1 MKRILVSND
10 DGIYAP
16 GLAALVAV
24 LEPLAEVTVVAP
36 LAEQSASSHALT
48 LHHPLRI
55 REMGPRRFA
64 VEGTPTDCVLL
75 ASNILLDGEPDLVV
89 SGINQGPNMGED
101 VIYSGTVAAAMEGS
115 ILGYPSLAMSLA
127 SYTFREFAGA
137 ASVTAAL
144 VERLLGASLPQ
155 RFLLNVNVPPVPRE
169 EIRGLRVT
177 RLGTRVYKDII
188 VKNTD
193 PRGRDYY
200 WIGGGKPDW
209 AHSPD
214 SDYATVGEGYASLT
228 PLLMDLTD
236 GTRMDFLRDLD
247 LRWAP

>member
-10 DGIYAP
+10 DGIHAP
-16 GLAALVAV
+16 GLGALVQV
-24 LEPLAEVTVVAP
+24 LEPLGEVTVVAP

-55 REMGPRRFA
+55 REMGTRRFA

-75 ASNILLDGEPDLVV
+75 AAHTLLDEEPDLVV

-101 VIYSGTVAAAMEGS
+101 VIYSGTVAAAMEGA
-115 ILGYPSLAMSLA
+115 ILGIPSLAVSLA
-127 SYTFREFAGA
+127 SYSFRDFAGA
-137 ASVTAAL
+137 ASVTTAL
-144 VERLLGASLPQ
+144 VERLLDAELPD
-155 RFLLNVNVPPVPRE
+155 RFLLNANVPPVPRDA
-169 EIRGLRVT
+169 IRGLRVA

-214 SDYATVGEGYASLT
+214 TDYAAVGEGYVALT
-228 PLLMDLTD
+228 PLLMDHTD
-236 GTRMDFLRDLD
+236 VPRMDFLRDLD
-247 LRWAP
+247 LRWTP